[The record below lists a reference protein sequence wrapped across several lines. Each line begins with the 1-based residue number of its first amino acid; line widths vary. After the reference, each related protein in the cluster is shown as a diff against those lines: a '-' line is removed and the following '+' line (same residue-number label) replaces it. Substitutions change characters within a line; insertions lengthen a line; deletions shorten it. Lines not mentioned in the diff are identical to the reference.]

1 MLLAEL
7 RLNATHRKLL
17 HPEKETSDTGVAANY
32 GFNHF
37 GRFAAVYR
45 RQLPGRE
52 AHRKEYDIAIENDGV
67 APV

>member
-7 RLNATHRKLL
+7 RLNATHRELL

-37 GRFAAVYR
+37 GRLR
-45 RQLPGRE
+45 RSIVGNCQDARRTGR
-52 AHRKEYDIAIENDGV
+52 NTT
-67 APV
+67 